1 MNWLRRIPLTI
12 KVPLLVVA
20 MMIAISAA
28 ISERVMSRLAETQER
43 HLGELASA
51 YLDGLAGSLVPHVLR
66 DDIWEVFDTIDRS
79 LALYE
84 SVRPVETI
92 VTGRDGIV
100 LAATD
105 PRRVPSLGPLP
116 AAFQALSEGGAEI
129 DETTGHARLR
139 RTIRYQGTEIGD
151 IYTLVDIAPLLAERG
166 RVARMLVATNAVLT
180 LLFAAF
186 GYFAVT
192 RMIAPMRILTRHMA
206 GSAGAPPS
214 PIAPQHMP
222 TEGTEGHRLMT
233 AYNSLVAAER
243 DRTRLAARLATEERL
258 TSLGRL
264 ASGMAHEIN
273 NPLGGLFN
281 ALDTVKRHGD
291 KPAARTRAVALIER
305 GLSGIR
311 DIVTATLETYRP
323 DRASRPFGARDLD
336 DIRLLTEAATRRRQ
350 IRAEWCSQLSGDVH
364 LATPFVRQAV
374 LNLVLNAIEASPPGG
389 RIAVTTSASNTA
401 LCIAV
406 ADSGPGLS
414 AAAERIL
421 ADAKAVAPIGEPGGL
436 GLWMVRRVV
445 SEAGGTIGCGTGA
458 LDGAVVT
465 LTLPIRT
472 TGVRET
478 SDEAA

>member
-1 MNWLRRIPLTI
+1 MTWILRTPLTI

-20 MMIAISAA
+20 LMIAISAA

-66 DDIWEVFDTIDRS
+66 ADIWEVFDTIDRS
-79 LALYE
+79 LVLYE

-92 VTGRDGIV
+92 VTGPDGAVI
-100 LAATD
+100 AATD

-116 AAFQALSEGGAEI
+116 GAYRAIADGGGEI
-129 DETTGHARLR
+129 DETSGHARLR
-139 RTIRYQGTEIGD
+139 RTVRYQGTEIGD
-151 IYTLVDIAPLLAERG
+151 IYTLVDVAPLLAERG
-166 RVARMLVATNAVLT
+166 RVVTMLIVTNAILT

-186 GYFAVT
+186 GYFAVA
-192 RMIAPMRILTRHMA
+192 RMIAPMRILTQHMA
-206 GSAGAPPS
+206 SSAGAPPAL
-214 PIAPQHMP
+214 IAPQDMP
-222 TEGTEGHRLMT
+222 REGTEGHRLMT
-233 AYNSLVAAER
+233 AYNGLVAAER
-243 DRTRLAARLATEERL
+243 ERTRLASRLATEERL

-323 DRASRPFGARDLD
+323 DRASRPFSGRDLD
-336 DIRLLTEAATRRRQ
+336 DLRLLTAAATRRRQ
-350 IRAEWCSQLSGDVH
+350 VRVEWCSQLREDVH
-364 LATPFVRQAV
+364 LASPFVRQAA

-389 RIAVTTSASNTA
+389 RISVTTGVADA
-401 LCIAV
+401 GLCIAV

-421 ADAKAVAPIGEPGGL
+421 ADADAAAPIGEPSGL

-445 SEAGGTIGCGTGA
+445 SECGGTIECGTSA
-458 LDGAVVT
+458 LGGAVIT

-472 TGVRET
+472 TGVRERT
-478 SDEAA
+478 DEAA